1 MRDPATL
8 LRTIR
13 TWLAIVMTGLVL
25 SGVTAFPLEHEL
37 HLLVRLAAH
46 LDFAQHLPALNMWL
60 LRVDSALADTSNRY
74 PFLAYGT
81 DWLAYA
87 HLVIAAAFIGPW
99 RDPVRNRWVITWG
112 LIACASVPLLAVI
125 AGPIRGIP
133 LYWRCID
140 CSFGIL
146 CCIPLLIIRRSIAD
160 LESTDSEAPGA

>member
-25 SGVTAFPLEHEL
+25 SGITAFPLEHEL

-46 LDFAQHLPALNMWL
+46 LDFAQHLPALNIWL
-60 LRVDSALADTSNRY
+60 LRVDSALADTNNRY

-99 RDPVRNRWVITWG
+99 RDPVRNQWVITWG
-112 LIACASVPLLAVI
+112 LIACASVPLLALI
-125 AGPIRGIP
+125 AGPVRGIP

-140 CSFGIL
+140 CTFGIF
-146 CCIPLLIIRRSIAD
+146 CCIPLLIILRSIAD